1 MEGSEW
7 FEVLKPRKAVI
18 AGLVGLAIVYPCV
31 YYASYT
37 GYVLWGYSP
46 PQWKGVGL
54 AVDVLAFTLPYL
66 LVKWVI
72 ERR

>member
-37 GYVLWGYSP
+37 GYVLWLRTL
-46 PQWKGVGL
+46 GL
-54 AVDVLAFTLPYL
+54 
-66 LVKWVI
+66 
-72 ERR
+72 